1 MLRPYAPAH
10 DPQGDRRLG
19 SEVHTLSNGRV
30 LWLTID
36 KVEHLARPPVR
47 VDATPNSKPVVRVG
61 SLIKPGRL
69 CGT

>member
-10 DPQGDRRLG
+10 APQGDRRSG
-19 SEVHTLSNGRV
+19 SEVHTLSNGGV

-36 KVEHLARPPVR
+36 KVQHLARPPVR
-47 VDATPNSKPVVRVG
+47 VDATPNSKQAVRVE
-61 SLIKPGRL
+61 SLIKRGRL